1 MNKQIL
7 ENHATYKAFTV
18 KPAPA
23 YYTLN
28 NPHSTLGKSSKL
40 FLQVL
45 TMLTAG
51 DCWGRATNSGKCN
64 VGSTQKTVNM
74 IKLNTQCMCYFLQP
88 TSYRVLPSRL

>member
-1 MNKQIL
+1 MIKQFL
-7 ENHATYKAFTV
+7 ENHAAYKAFTV

-23 YYTLN
+23 NYTLN
-28 NPHSTLGKSSKL
+28 NPQSTLGKSSKL
-40 FLQVL
+40 SLQVL
-45 TMLTAG
+45 TMLSTG
-51 DCWGRATNSGKCN
+51 DCWGFPY